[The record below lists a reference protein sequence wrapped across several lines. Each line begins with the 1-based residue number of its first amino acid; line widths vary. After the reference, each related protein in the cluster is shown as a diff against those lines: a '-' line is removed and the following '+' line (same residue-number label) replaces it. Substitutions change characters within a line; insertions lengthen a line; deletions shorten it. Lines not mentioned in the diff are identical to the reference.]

1 MARRTAGYSRAD
13 QVLAIM
19 EDRGYRHTGPREAL
33 VRRIV
38 AKDRH
43 FTAEDLRREVP
54 QIGRATVYRGL
65 NLLVETGVLCRVL
78 LEDGSLHYQL
88 SHLGHHHHLICTGC
102 GASQDLLGCDIDDML
117 RKKTGEYGFQME
129 GHRLEVYGRC
139 DSCVPDAVAAG

>member
-43 FTAEDLRREVP
+43 FTAEDLRREVSKI
-54 QIGRATVYRGL
+54 Q
-65 NLLVETGVLCRVL
+65 
-78 LEDGSLHYQL
+78 
-88 SHLGHHHHLICTGC
+88 
-102 GASQDLLGCDIDDML
+102 
-117 RKKTGEYGFQME
+117 F
-129 GHRLEVYGRC
+129 
-139 DSCVPDAVAAG
+139 